1 MQQLIKI
8 IPAGKNNLP
17 CRQGIPSPE
26 SSAKSGLSH
35 RAALSQEERALVFT
49 RAGAFSEQ
57 RFTKEQ
63 PWLQW
68 GQDQPLNK

>member
-1 MQQLIKI
+1 MTKVPLCET
-8 IPAGKNNLP
+8 A
-17 CRQGIPSPE
+17 
-26 SSAKSGLSH
+26 SSLRACAHKSGLSH

-49 RAGAFSEQ
+49 RAGAYFEQ
-57 RFTKEQ
+57 QFTKEQ